1 MYKILTA
8 HFILFNGYKN
18 WNVLKI
24 QSVRLIVWDSHLL
37 NEPITSPD
45 EVDDFQIFDI
55 WCNKT
60 NQMYN
65 R

>member
-8 HFILFNGYKN
+8 HFFLFNGYKN
-18 WNVLKI
+18 LNVLKI
-24 QSVRLIVWDSHLL
+24 QSLCLIVWDSHLL
-37 NEPITSPD
+37 NEPISPD
-45 EVDDFQIFDI
+45 EVDEFQMFDI

>member
-8 HFILFNGYKN
+8 HFFLFNGYKN
-18 WNVLKI
+18 LNVLKI
-24 QSVRLIVWDSHLL
+24 QSLCLIVWETHLL
-37 NEPITSPD
+37 NELITSPD
-45 EVDDFQIFDI
+45 EVDEFQMFDI